1 MAALRYPWKA
11 SSTYGALGLEVV
23 ISILLGLGGGLWL
36 DGKLGT
42 EPGFT
47 FAGLVFGIAAAV
59 RYIYRAA
66 KRMEKETRDD
76 GFRST
81 DADRPSVLS
90 VRERLTRLADADRLP
105 APPDGEASATDG
117 SRAAARPP
125 RRARGA
131 AAQRTKR
138 PKAKEPEHGDDDR

>member
-47 FAGLVFGIAAAV
+47 FAGLVFGVAAAV

-66 KRMEKETRDD
+66 KRMERETRDD

-90 VRERLTRLADADRLP
+90 VRERLTRLADADRRP
-105 APPDGEASATDG
+105 APPDGEASATDAG
-117 SRAAARPP
+117 ARRP

-131 AAQRTKR
+131 AAHRTKR
-138 PKAKEPEHGDDDR
+138 PKPKEPEHGDDDR